1 MESSHWLI
9 ITQLGGHLGRNEVK
23 GSWLVPRL
31 RGQVA
36 R

>member
-9 ITQLGGHLGRNEVK
+9 ITQLGGRLGRNEAK
-23 GSWLVPRL
+23 RSWLVPRL
-31 RGQVA
+31 RGQAA